1 MNTNKKSFNS
11 SEIVRRG
18 LFSLE
23 AAQKVLAEGYS
34 EITINRDGQPSLVSR
49 DGSRINVWDYP
60 RTFPAR
66 GQIVAWCVQAGL
78 RMTGAGAPK
87 VAPKATGA
95 PAPTPTPVAAVAA
108 PAVKFEEVK
117 QEEPKVKKAKAAPK
131 KAKKA
136 AKPKKVKAAEAKAYD
151 DGADVIELF
160 NSFDIQE
167 PDFGPDLPGVTINW

>member
-1 MNTNKKSFNS
+1 MENTNKKSFVAN
-11 SEIVRRG
+11 EIVRRG
-18 LFSLE
+18 AFTLE
-23 AAQKVLAEGYS
+23 AAQKVLADGFS

-49 DGSRINVWDYP
+49 DGAQINVWDYP

-87 VAPKATGA
+87 VAPKTTGA
-95 PAPTPTPVAAVAA
+95 PAPAPKPVAAVAA
-108 PAVKFEEVK
+108 PAPVKSKPVE
-117 QEEPKVKKAKAAPK
+117 AKPVVVEAPK

-136 AKPKKVKAAEAKAYD
+136 AKPKKVKAAEAKTYD
-151 DGADVIELF
+151 DGAEAMALF